1 MDHVHAEQQRNA
13 EAWLFH
19 SLFLYLTYFLHP
31 FQVEQSSHFAF
42 LDFAGD
48 VAALGLSGSNLS
60 RDGKVQL
67 TDLFFGGHF
76 FHQCVDETIHVLW
89 RLLSGCGQES
99 CRKEQD

>member
-1 MDHVHAEQQRNA
+1 MQEITIKDEFIKLGQA
-13 EAWLFH
+13 LK
-19 SLFLYLTYFLHP
+19 L
-31 FQVEQSSHFAF
+31 
-42 LDFAGD
+42 AGL
-48 VAALGLSGSNLS
+48 VGSNLS